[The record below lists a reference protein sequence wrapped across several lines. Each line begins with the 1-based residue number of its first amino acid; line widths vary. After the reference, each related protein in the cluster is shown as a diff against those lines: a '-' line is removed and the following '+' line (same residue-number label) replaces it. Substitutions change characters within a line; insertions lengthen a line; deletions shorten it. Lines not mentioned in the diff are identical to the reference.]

1 MRQPR
6 HKSPKEP
13 DQHLPPFWIFAKD
26 SRGRPLEPRVREVAE
41 HLWRLACRIVDA
53 ELHDPASTGQIVEK
67 VASEVSSRLRDQPG
81 IDGNLTGYFMT
92 AFRRSVRHQSIKE
105 NRVAYE
111 GLTSE
116 LELNHHLTGP
126 NFEETIQQRLCM
138 EVIIDLLPHEAR
150 HMLHFRI
157 LEFSWEEIGR
167 RLGISAKQARS
178 RFYYEL
184 EKVRS
189 KLLQSR
195 TGNVGSNEESD

>member
-1 MRQPR
+1 MREPR
-6 HKSPKEP
+6 RKRPKEP

-26 SRGRPLEPRVREVAE
+26 SRGRPLEPREKEVAE
-41 HLWRLACRIVDA
+41 HLWRLACRIVDSA
-53 ELHDPASTGQIVEK
+53 LHDPASTGQIVEK
-67 VASEVSSRLRDQPG
+67 VASEVSSRLLDRRCFDW
-81 IDGNLTGYFMT
+81 NLTGYFMT
-92 AFRRSVRHQSIKE
+92 ALRRSIRHQSMRE
-105 NRVAYE
+105 NRVEYE

-126 NFEETIQQRLCM
+126 NFEETIQQRLCV

-189 KLLQSR
+189 KLLQNR
-195 TGNVGSNEESD
+195 TGNVGTNEESD

>member
-1 MRQPR
+1 
-6 HKSPKEP
+6 
-13 DQHLPPFWIFAKD
+13 
-26 SRGRPLEPRVREVAE
+26 VAE

-67 VASEVSSRLRDQPG
+67 VASEVSTRLRDRPG

-126 NFEETIQQRLCM
+126 NFEETIQQRLCV

-189 KLLQSR
+189 KLLQSK
-195 TGNVGSNEESD
+195 TGSVGSNEESD